1 MEIKS
6 KLTPHQQEVFEK
18 ITSKIKKNLSSRIS
32 NILLSDRFLSLTGAA
47 GTGKSYMTS
56 AIVKEIDCF
65 KS

>member
-47 GTGKSYMTS
+47 ETEK
-56 AIVKEIDCF
+56 
-65 KS
+65 